1 MFGLRAQFVAARPP
15 DPIAFMPYSTM
26 VSIRLSS
33 RVDKFLVRPSV
44 VASLSWPH
52 RGHHV
57 PALTV
62 TSGGRG
68 VGFDM
73 HAWGRL
79 VVLRQ
84 QFVSSFH
91 LLHLSGLRFLAYI
104 STRRAALSCVRTDG
118 VLTSTLSPGRAAG
131 DHSVQTAVQCEGMRI
146 SQMCKCN
153 GTK

>member
-1 MFGLRAQFVAARPP
+1 MYRTTLYTCSIRAARPP
-15 DPIAFMPYSTM
+15 DPFAFMPYATL

-44 VASLSWPH
+44 VASLSWPD
-52 RGHHV
+52 RGHLV

-79 VVLRQ
+79 VVLR
-84 QFVSSFH
+84 
-91 LLHLSGLRFLAYI
+91 
-104 STRRAALSCVRTDG
+104 
-118 VLTSTLSPGRAAG
+118 
-131 DHSVQTAVQCEGMRI
+131 
-146 SQMCKCN
+146 
-153 GTK
+153 